1 MTHVKDPQKNKD
13 KGVVYRIPCGECSE
27 AYIGETVGLLKMRI
41 TEDKQVVEKR
51 KIMNASAVHSE
62 IFNHHIKWE
71 DSVVVEREGRVKERR
86 IKESIHIRRSRS
98 YNLDEGYPLS
108 PVWNILIKDI

>member
-1 MTHVKDPQKNKD
+1 MKDPQKIED

-27 AYIGETVGLLKMRI
+27 VYIEETGRPLKMRI
-41 TEDKQVVEKR
+41 GEHRQSLDKKDM
-51 KIMNASAVHSE
+51 KNANAVHSE
-62 IFNHHIKWE
+62 IFNNHINWE
-71 DSVVVEREGRVKERR
+71 ECTVVEKEKRTKERR

-108 PVWNILIKDI
+108 

>member
-1 MTHVKDPQKNKD
+1 M
-13 KGVVYRIPCGECSE
+13 
-27 AYIGETVGLLKMRI
+27 
-41 TEDKQVVEKR
+41 
-51 KIMNASAVHSE
+51 MNANAVHSE

-108 PVWNILIKDI
+108 PVWNTLIKDI